1 MNLPVAFEEKMK
13 KLLGE
18 EFPDY
23 IKCYEE
29 PRFYGLRVNTK
40 KITVEKFQEICPF
53 DIRPIPW
60 IENGFYYDGEKVQ
73 PAKHPYYFAGLYY
86 LQEPSAMTP
95 ANRIPIE
102 PGDKVLDVCAAPG
115 GKATEL
121 GAKLR
126 GEGVLIAN
134 DISNSRAKGLLK
146 NIEVFG
152 IGNVLVLSE
161 EPGKIED
168 YFQGYFD
175 KILIDAPCSGEG
187 MFRKDKKMVKAWE
200 EHGPE
205 FFAKIQRGIVTQ
217 AARMLKP
224 GGMILYSTCTFD
236 PLENEGTIEYLL
248 KEYPEFVIKDIL
260 PYEGFAQGIP
270 EVTESKSE
278 DFRKTVRIWPHKMHG
293 EGHFLA
299 LLQKGEPVEEEQK
312 KIKSKRAKKM
322 PEELETFLRD
332 VTWEIDANRL
342 EIHTERVYYMPE
354 NLPDV
359 KGIRFLRTG
368 LYLGDVKKN
377 RFEPS
382 QAFAMCLKKEEYR
395 HTISLPVEDE
405 RVAKYLKGE
414 TIEVDDLV
422 SPKEKGW
429 QLICVEEYPLG
440 WGKLAG
446 GTLKNKYL
454 PGWRLQS

>member
-1 MNLPVAFEEKMK
+1 M
-13 KLLGE
+13 
-18 EFPDY
+18 
-23 IKCYEE
+23 
-29 PRFYGLRVNTK
+29 
-40 KITVEKFQEICPF
+40 
-53 DIRPIPW
+53 
-60 IENGFYYDGEKVQ
+60 
-73 PAKHPYYFAGLYY
+73 
-86 LQEPSAMTP
+86 
-95 ANRIPIE
+95 
-102 PGDKVLDVCAAPG
+102 
-115 GKATEL
+115 
-121 GAKLR
+121 
-126 GEGVLIAN
+126 
-134 DISNSRAKGLLK
+134 
-146 NIEVFG
+146 
-152 IGNVLVLSE
+152 
-161 EPGKIED
+161 
-168 YFQGYFD
+168 
-175 KILIDAPCSGEG
+175 
-187 MFRKDKKMVKAWE
+187 
-200 EHGPE
+200 
-205 FFAKIQRGIVTQ
+205 
-217 AARMLKP
+217 
-224 GGMILYSTCTFD
+224 
-236 PLENEGTIEYLL
+236 ENEGTIEYLL